1 MEIPDRHSP
10 ALDALTDE
18 FFLQDD
24 LKQLV
29 RDAGTLLAAPLLVL
43 DDTYRVVASYSPLGF
58 TDPLFL
64 HTVAHG
70 EISYEAG
77 ARLGEDPALFAR
89 RADYVTWEGSPLR
102 YRLSTLFCSDV
113 RLGYLF
119 VADTDGHLPK
129 IPEETFETIEK
140 ILAKQLFIETSRQDK
155 PFETTEDLLMHLL
168 DGGFSS
174 ASRFRLQAAG
184 TYLSDFHP
192 SCFALMDLSLYHSNY
207 LGSRHLKEEV
217 TARFPDAH
225 PFIYRGDVF
234 LFLHDEKAAAFFS
247 ELSEEFGVKVIFS
260 APIRDLFDLPAL
272 YRTAHDAL
280 MLLTEGDLLSRRVF
294 SVGQLRT
301 PLLLRTLSERTD
313 LIPPELKNLAAHDS
327 EKETQYCETLYYY
340 LIFNRSLKK
349 TCDALFTHRN
359 TVLYRMDKIRG
370 DFGISPDDSAR
381 YTEFLLGAAI
391 LLFCRHG
398 AGFFLSP
405 APQATEES
413 EPFSSL

>member
-1 MEIPDRHSP
+1 MDADRP
-10 ALDALTDE
+10 RDAEALVKE
-18 FFLQDD
+18 FFLLDD
-24 LKQLV
+24 LRQLTQ
-29 RDAGTLLAAPLLVL
+29 DAGELLACPLLLL
-43 DDTYRVVASYSPLGF
+43 DDTFHIVSHFCPLGVS
-58 TDPLFL
+58 DPLFDAA
-64 HTVAHG
+64 VAAG
-70 EISYEAG
+70 EITYEAG
-77 ARLGEDPALFAR
+77 ALISKSAALSVGNADFIKPDDSPYRRRFA
-89 RADYVTWEGSPLR
+89 P
-102 YRLSTLFCSDV
+102 LFCTGV
-113 RLGYLF
+113 RLGYLIC
-119 VADTDGHLPK
+119 VDIDGHLEA
-129 IPEETFETIEK
+129 IPSESFRTVETV
-140 ILAKQLFIETSRQDK
+140 LAKQLFIEAARKDK
-155 PFETTEDLLMHLL
+155 PFETAEDILMHLL

-174 ASRFRLQAAG
+174 ASYFRLQAAG

-280 MLLTEGDLLSRRVF
+280 ILLTEGDLLGRRVF

-301 PLLLRTLSERTD
+301 PLLLRTLAERTD
-313 LIPPELKNLAAHDS
+313 LIPPELKKLAAHDS

-405 APQATEES
+405 SPQAAEES

>member
-1 MEIPDRHSP
+1 MDADRP
-10 ALDALTDE
+10 RDAEALVKE
-18 FFLQDD
+18 FFLLDD
-24 LKQLV
+24 LRQLTQ
-29 RDAGTLLAAPLLVL
+29 DAGELLACPLLLL
-43 DDTYRVVASYSPLGF
+43 DDTFHIVSHFCPLGF
-58 TDPLFL
+58 SDPLFDAA
-64 HTVAHG
+64 VAAG
-70 EISYEAG
+70 EITYEAG
-77 ARLGEDPALFAR
+77 ALISKSAALSVGNADFIKPDDSPYRRRFA
-89 RADYVTWEGSPLR
+89 P
-102 YRLSTLFCSDV
+102 LFCTGV
-113 RLGYLF
+113 RLGYLIC
-119 VADTDGHLPK
+119 VDIDGHLEA
-129 IPEETFETIEK
+129 IPSESFRTVETV
-140 ILAKQLFIETSRQDK
+140 LAKQLFIEAARKDK
-155 PFETTEDLLMHLL
+155 PFETAEDILMHLL

-174 ASRFRLQAAG
+174 ASYFRLQAAG

-192 SCFALMDLSLYHSNY
+192 SAFALVDLAFYQSQY
-207 LGSRHLKEEV
+207 LGKRHLKEEIR
-217 TARFPDAH
+217 ARFPDSH
-225 PFIYRGDVF
+225 PFLYRGDVF
-234 LFLHDEKAAAFFS
+234 LFLHDEESAAIFS
-247 ELSEEFGVKVIFS
+247 ELSEEFGLKVILS
-260 APIRDLFDLPAL
+260 EPIRDLFDLPAL
-272 YRTAHDAL
+272 YRMAHDAL
-280 MLLTEGDLLSRRVF
+280 ILLTEGDLLGRRVF

-313 LIPPELKNLAAHDS
+313 LIPPELKKLAAHDS

-405 APQATEES
+405 SPQAAEES

>member
-1 MEIPDRHSP
+1 MDADRP
-10 ALDALTDE
+10 RDAEALVKE
-18 FFLQDD
+18 FFLLDD
-24 LKQLV
+24 LRQLTQ
-29 RDAGTLLAAPLLVL
+29 DAGELLACPLLLL
-43 DDTYRVVASYSPLGF
+43 DDTFHIVSHFCPLGF
-58 TDPLFL
+58 SDPLFDAA
-64 HTVAHG
+64 VAAG
-70 EISYEAG
+70 EITYEAG
-77 ARLGEDPALFAR
+77 VLISKSAALSVGNADFIKPDDSPYRRRFA
-89 RADYVTWEGSPLR
+89 P
-102 YRLSTLFCSDV
+102 LFCTGV
-113 RLGYLF
+113 RLGYLIC
-119 VADTDGHLPK
+119 VDIDGHLEA
-129 IPEETFETIEK
+129 IPSESFRTVETV
-140 ILAKQLFIETSRQDK
+140 LAKQLFIEAARKDK
-155 PFETTEDLLMHLL
+155 PFETAEDILMHLL

-174 ASRFRLQAAG
+174 ASYFRLQAAG

-234 LFLHDEKAAAFFS
+234 LFLHDEKAAVFFS

-280 MLLTEGDLLSRRVF
+280 ILLTEGDLLGRRVF

-313 LIPPELKNLAAHDS
+313 LIPPELKKLAAHDS

-405 APQATEES
+405 SPQAAEES

>member
-1 MEIPDRHSP
+1 MDADRP
-10 ALDALTDE
+10 RDAEALVKE
-18 FFLQDD
+18 FFLLDD
-24 LKQLV
+24 LRQLTQ
-29 RDAGTLLAAPLLVL
+29 DAGELLACPLLLL
-43 DDTYRVVASYSPLGF
+43 DDTFHIVSHFCPLGF
-58 TDPLFL
+58 SDPLFDAA
-64 HTVAHG
+64 VAAG
-70 EISYEAG
+70 EITYEAG
-77 ARLGEDPALFAR
+77 ALISKSAALSVGNADFIKPDDSPYRRRFA
-89 RADYVTWEGSPLR
+89 P
-102 YRLSTLFCSDV
+102 LFCTGV
-113 RLGYLF
+113 RLGYLIC
-119 VADTDGHLPK
+119 VDTNEHLEA
-129 IPEETFETIEK
+129 IPSESFRTVETV
-140 ILAKQLFIETSRQDK
+140 LAKQLFIEAARKDK
-155 PFETTEDLLMHLL
+155 PFETAEDILMHLL

-280 MLLTEGDLLSRRVF
+280 ILLTEGDLLSRRVF
-294 SVGQLRT
+294 SVEQLRT

-313 LIPPELKNLAAHDS
+313 LIPPELKKLAAHDS

-405 APQATEES
+405 SPQAAEES